1 MKIYTSAQM
10 KHIEAS
16 ANEKGYAYLDMM
28 YNAGVACANLTE
40 KAYLTLNEKVAVICG
55 KGKNGG
61 DGFVAAEHL
70 RSKGYSVSVILA
82 CGQPVADDA
91 VTMFGRMKGISVTD
105 WLTDKEKACEIIKK
119 ADVIIDSVFGFGFKG
134 KADESTAEI
143 FATVNASKAKVVAID
158 LPSGAECDTGAVNG
172 ECIKADLTLAISC
185 RKPAHMIKPACSL
198 CGKVRT
204 VDIGLDESVVQE
216 EFFVFPKSFK
226 PSLNKRNP
234 LSNKGDYG
242 KVLSVCGSKKYPGAA
257 FFAAS
262 GAVKIGAGLVT
273 CAFPDSA
280 YPAIAPKLNEPVMM
294 PLPCCEEGFLARGAL
309 ESLIPAAEKSDCML
323 VGCGLGNTLGT
334 ASVVEELLK
343 ETSCPTVIDADGI
356 NIISANINMLEAV
369 RGRAVITPHPGEMA
383 RLLKLTVEQ
392 VQSNRILLAKAVAK
406 QFGIVVVLKGA
417 NTIVTDGE
425 QVYVNRTGNA
435 GMARGGSG
443 DLLAG
448 IIAGLVAQGYPLMQA
463 AMLGTYIHGACGDV
477 AAKSLSQAGMTP
489 TDMIKILPGL
499 LSDYE

>member
-10 KHIEAS
+10 KQIEAN
-16 ANEKGYAYLDMM
+16 ANEKGYAYIDMM
-28 YNAGVACANLTE
+28 HTAGVACAETTE
-40 KAYLTLNEKVAVICG
+40 KAYLTLNEKVAVLCG

-91 VTMFGRMKGISVTD
+91 VTMYGRMNGISVTD
-105 WLTDKEKACEIIKK
+105 WLTDKEKACEIIKN

-134 KADESTAEI
+134 KADDSTSEV
-143 FATVNASKAKVVAID
+143 FAAVNASKAKVVSID

-172 ECIKADLTLAISC
+172 ECIKADMTLVISC
-185 RKPAHMIKPACSL
+185 RKPAHVLEPACYY
-198 CGKVRT
+198 CGKIKT
-204 VDIGLDESVVQE
+204 VDIGLDESSVQE
-216 EFFVFPKSFK
+216 EFFVLPKSFR
-226 PSLNKRNP
+226 PEFEKRNP

-262 GAVKIGAGLVT
+262 GAVRIGAGLVT
-273 CAFPDSA
+273 CAFPDAA
-280 YPAIAPKLNEPVMM
+280 YPAIASKLNEPIMM

-334 ASVVEELLK
+334 ASVVEELLQ
-343 ETSCPTVIDADGI
+343 ETKCPTVIDADGI

-383 RLLKLTVEQ
+383 RLLKLTTEQ

-417 NTIVTDGE
+417 NTVVSDGE

-448 IIAGLVAQGYPLMQA
+448 IIAGLVAQGYSLMQA
-463 AMLGTYIHGACGDV
+463 AMLGTYIHGVCGDV
-477 AAKSLSQAGMTP
+477 AAKKISQTGMTP

>member
-10 KHIEAS
+10 KQIEAK
-16 ANEKGYAYLDMM
+16 ANEKGYAYIDMM

-70 RSKGYSVSVILA
+70 RSKGYDVSVILA

-91 VTMFGRMKGISVTD
+91 VTMYGRMNGIPVTD
-105 WLTDKEKACEIIKK
+105 WLTDKEKACEIIKN

-134 KADESTAEI
+134 KADDSTAEI
-143 FATVNASKAKVVAID
+143 FAAVNKSKAKVIAID
-158 LPSGAECDTGAVNG
+158 LPSGAECDTGAING

-185 RKPAHMIKPACSL
+185 RKPAHVLKPACFF
-198 CGKVRT
+198 CGKVKT
-204 VDIGLDESVVQE
+204 VDIGLDESSVEE
-216 EFFVFPKSFK
+216 EFFVLPKNFR
-226 PSLNKRNP
+226 PEFEKRNP

-262 GAVKIGAGLVT
+262 GAVRIGAGLVT
-273 CAFPDSA
+273 CAFPDAA
-280 YPAIAPKLNEPVMM
+280 YPAIAPKLNEPIMM
-294 PLPCCEEGFLARGAL
+294 SLPCCEEGFLARGSL

-323 VGCGLGNTLGT
+323 IGCGLGDTLGT
-334 ASVVEELLK
+334 SSVVEELLK

-369 RGRAVITPHPGEMA
+369 RGRAIITPHPGEMA
-383 RLLKLTVEQ
+383 RLLRLTVEQ
-392 VQSNRILLAKAVAK
+392 VQTNRILLAKAVAK

-417 NTIVTDGE
+417 NTVVSDGE
-425 QVYVNRTGNA
+425 KVYINRTGNA

-448 IIAGLVAQGYPLMQA
+448 MIAGLVAQGYQLMQA
-463 AMLGTYIHGACGDV
+463 AMLGTFIHGTCGDV
-477 AAKSLSQAGMTP
+477 AAKTISEAGMTP
-489 TDMIKILPGL
+489 TDMIKILPRL
-499 LSDYE
+499 LSDY

>member
-10 KHIEAS
+10 KQIEAN
-16 ANEKGYAYLDMM
+16 ANEKGYAYIDMM
-28 YNAGVACANLTE
+28 HRAGVACAEMTE
-40 KAYLTLNEKVAVICG
+40 KAYLKLNEKIAVICG

-61 DGFVAAEHL
+61 DGFVAAEYL
-70 RSKGYSVSVILA
+70 RSKGYNVSVILA

-91 VTMFGRMKGISVTD
+91 VIMYDRMNGISVTD
-105 WLTDKEKACEIIKK
+105 WTTENEKAARIIKH
-119 ADVIIDSVFGFGFKG
+119 ADIIIDSVFGFGFKG
-134 KADESTAEI
+134 KADDTTAQL
-143 FATVNASKAKVVAID
+143 FAAVNASKAKVVAID

-185 RKPAHMIKPACSL
+185 RKPAHVLKPACTF
-198 CGKVRT
+198 CGKVKT
-204 VDIGLDESVVQE
+204 VDIGLDESSVQE
-216 EFFVFPKSFK
+216 EFFVLPKSFR
-226 PSLNKRNP
+226 PEFEKRNP

-262 GAVKIGAGLVT
+262 GAVRIGAGLVT
-273 CAFPDSA
+273 CAFPDAA
-280 YPAIAPKLNEPVMM
+280 YPAIASKLNEPIMM

-334 ASVVEELLK
+334 SSVVEELLRAT
-343 ETSCPTVIDADGI
+343 ECPTVIDADGI

-383 RLLKLTVEQ
+383 RLLRLTAEQ

-417 NTIVTDGE
+417 NTVVSDGE

-448 IIAGLVAQGYPLMQA
+448 IIAGLVAQGYSLMQA

-477 AAKSLSQAGMTP
+477 AAKTISQAGMTP
-489 TDMIKILPGL
+489 TDMIKILPKL
-499 LSDYE
+499 LSHYE

>member
-10 KHIEAS
+10 KQIEAK
-16 ANEKGYAYLDMM
+16 ANEKGYAYIDMM

-70 RSKGYSVSVILA
+70 RSKGYDVSVILA

-91 VTMFGRMKGISVTD
+91 VTMYGRMNGIPVTD
-105 WLTDKEKACEIIKK
+105 WLTDKEKACEIIKN

-134 KADESTAEI
+134 KADDSTAEI
-143 FATVNASKAKVVAID
+143 FAAVNKSKAKVIAID
-158 LPSGAECDTGAVNG
+158 LPSGAECDTGAING

-185 RKPAHMIKPACSL
+185 RKPAHVLKPACFF
-198 CGKVRT
+198 CGKVKT
-204 VDIGLDESVVQE
+204 VDIGLDESSVEE
-216 EFFVFPKSFK
+216 EFFVLPKNFR
-226 PSLNKRNP
+226 PEFEKRNP

-262 GAVKIGAGLVT
+262 GAVRIGAGLVT
-273 CAFPDSA
+273 CAFPDAA
-280 YPAIAPKLNEPVMM
+280 YPAIAPKLNEPIMM
-294 PLPCCEEGFLARGAL
+294 SLPCCEEGFLARGAL
-309 ESLIPAAEKSDCML
+309 EALIPAAEKSDCTL
-323 VGCGLGNTLGT
+323 IGCGLGNTLGT
-334 ASVVEELLK
+334 SSVVEELLK

-356 NIISANINMLEAV
+356 NIISANINMLKAV

-383 RLLKLTVEQ
+383 RLLRLTVEQ
-392 VQSNRILLAKAVAK
+392 VQTNRILLAKAVAK

-417 NTIVTDGE
+417 NTVVSDGE
-425 QVYVNRTGNA
+425 KVYINRTGNA

-448 IIAGLVAQGYPLMQA
+448 IIAGLVAQGYQLMQA
-463 AMLGTYIHGACGDV
+463 AMLGTFIHGTCGDV
-477 AAKSLSQAGMTP
+477 AAKTISEAGMTP
-489 TDMIKILPGL
+489 TDMIEILPRL
-499 LSDYE
+499 LSDY

>member
-10 KHIEAS
+10 KQIEANS
-16 ANEKGYAYLDMM
+16 NEKLYAYIDMM

-70 RSKGYSVSVILA
+70 RSKGYDVSVILA

-91 VTMFGRMKGISVTD
+91 VTMYGRMNGIPVTD
-105 WLTDKEKACEIIKK
+105 WLTDKEKACEIIKN

-134 KADESTAEI
+134 KADDSTAEI
-143 FATVNASKAKVVAID
+143 FAAVNKSKAKVIAID
-158 LPSGAECDTGAVNG
+158 LPSGAECDTGAING

-185 RKPAHMIKPACSL
+185 RKPAHVLKPACFF
-198 CGKVRT
+198 CGKVKT
-204 VDIGLDESVVQE
+204 VDIGLDESSVEE
-216 EFFVFPKSFK
+216 EFFVLPKNFR
-226 PSLNKRNP
+226 PEFEKRNP

-262 GAVKIGAGLVT
+262 GAVRIGAGLVT
-273 CAFPDSA
+273 CAFPDAA
-280 YPAIAPKLNEPVMM
+280 YPAIAPKLNEPIMM
-294 PLPCCEEGFLARGAL
+294 SLPCCEEGFLARGAL

-323 VGCGLGNTLGT
+323 IGCGLGNTLGT
-334 ASVVEELLK
+334 SSVVEELLK

-383 RLLKLTVEQ
+383 RLLRLTVEQ
-392 VQSNRILLAKAVAK
+392 VQTNRILLAKAVAK

-417 NTIVTDGE
+417 NTVVSDGE
-425 QVYVNRTGNA
+425 KVYINRTGNA

-448 IIAGLVAQGYPLMQA
+448 IIAGLVAQGYQLMQA
-463 AMLGTYIHGACGDV
+463 AMLGTFIHGTCGDV
-477 AAKSLSQAGMTP
+477 AAKTISEAGMTP
-489 TDMIKILPGL
+489 TDMIEILPRL
-499 LSDYE
+499 LSEY

>member
-10 KHIEAS
+10 KQIEVNAK
-16 ANEKGYAYLDMM
+16 EKGYAYIDMM
-28 YNAGVACANLTE
+28 HSAGVACAEMTE
-40 KAYLTLNEKVAVICG
+40 KAYLTLNEKVTVICG

-61 DGFVAAEHL
+61 DGFVAAEYL
-70 RSKGYSVSVILA
+70 RSKGHNVSVVLA
-82 CGQPVADDA
+82 CGQPVADDS
-91 VTMFGRMKGISVTD
+91 VTMYGRMNGITVTN
-105 WLTDKEKACEIIKK
+105 WLTEKEKADGIIRK

-134 KADESTAEI
+134 KADDSTAEI
-143 FATVNASKAKVVAID
+143 FAAVNASKAKVVAID

-185 RKPAHMIKPACSL
+185 RKPAHVLKPACSF
-198 CGKVRT
+198 CGKIKT
-204 VDIGLDESVVQE
+204 VDIGLDESAVQE
-216 EFFVFPKSFK
+216 EFFVLPKNFRPEFK
-226 PSLNKRNP
+226 KRNP

-262 GAVKIGAGLVT
+262 GAVRIGAGLVT
-273 CAFPDSA
+273 CAFPDTA
-280 YPAIAPKLNEPVMM
+280 YPAIASKLNEPIMM

-323 VGCGLGNTLGT
+323 IGCGLGNTLGT

-343 ETSCPTVIDADGI
+343 EADCPSIIDADGI

-369 RGRAVITPHPGEMA
+369 RGKAVITPHPGEMA

-417 NTIVTDGE
+417 NTVVSDGE

-448 IIAGLVAQGYPLMQA
+448 IIAGLVAQGYSLMQA
-463 AMLGTYIHGACGDV
+463 AMLGTYIHGTCGDV
-477 AAKSLSQAGMTP
+477 AAKTLSEAGMTP
-489 TDMIKILPGL
+489 TDMIKILPRL

>member
-10 KHIEAS
+10 KQIEAK
-16 ANEKGYAYLDMM
+16 ANEKGYAYIDMM

-70 RSKGYSVSVILA
+70 RSKGYDVSVILA

-91 VTMFGRMKGISVTD
+91 VTMYGRMNGIPVTD
-105 WLTDKEKACEIIKK
+105 WLTDKEKACEIIKN

-134 KADESTAEI
+134 KADDSTAEI
-143 FATVNASKAKVVAID
+143 FAAVNKSKAKVIAID
-158 LPSGAECDTGAVNG
+158 LPSGAECDTGAING

-185 RKPAHMIKPACSL
+185 RKPAHVLKPACFF
-198 CGKVRT
+198 CGKVKT
-204 VDIGLDESVVQE
+204 VDIGLDESSVEE
-216 EFFVFPKSFK
+216 EFFVLPKNFR
-226 PSLNKRNP
+226 PEFEKRNP

-262 GAVKIGAGLVT
+262 GAVRIGAGLVT
-273 CAFPDSA
+273 CAFPDAA
-280 YPAIAPKLNEPVMM
+280 YPAIAPKLNEPIMM

-323 VGCGLGNTLGT
+323 IGCGLGNTLGT
-334 ASVVEELLK
+334 SSVVEELLK

-369 RGRAVITPHPGEMA
+369 RGRAIITPHPGEMA
-383 RLLKLTVEQ
+383 RLLRLTVEQ
-392 VQSNRILLAKAVAK
+392 VQANRILLAKAVSK

-417 NTIVTDGE
+417 NTVVSDGE
-425 QVYVNRTGNA
+425 KVYINRTGNA

-448 IIAGLVAQGYPLMQA
+448 MIAGLVAQGYQLMQA
-463 AMLGTYIHGACGDV
+463 AMLGTFIHGTCGDV
-477 AAKSLSQAGMTP
+477 AAKTISEAGMTP
-489 TDMIKILPGL
+489 TDMIEILPRL
-499 LSDYE
+499 LSDY